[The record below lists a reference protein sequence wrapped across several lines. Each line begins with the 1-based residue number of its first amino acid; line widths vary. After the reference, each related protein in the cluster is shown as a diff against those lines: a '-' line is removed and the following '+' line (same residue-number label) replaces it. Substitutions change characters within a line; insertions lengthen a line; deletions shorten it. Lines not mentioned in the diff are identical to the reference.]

1 MAIRILQTCLFA
13 GAACALAWIA
23 APSPASAQASQDAVV
38 ACHTQQQIEQL
49 VRDNGQIMPDGCRN
63 IRIRTVN
70 RPTGDLCVLDISQTN
85 GGITGAIVEATT
97 DTQWWV
103 RCRDLERR

>member
-1 MAIRILQTCLFA
+1 MATCILQTCLFA
-13 GAACALAWIA
+13 AAACAVAWGA
-23 APSPASAQASQDAVV
+23 APAPASAQDAVV

-49 VRDNGQIMPDGCRN
+49 VRDNGQIMPEGCRN

-70 RPTGDLCVLDISQTN
+70 RPTGDLCVLDTSQDN

-103 RCRDLERR
+103 RCRDLGRR